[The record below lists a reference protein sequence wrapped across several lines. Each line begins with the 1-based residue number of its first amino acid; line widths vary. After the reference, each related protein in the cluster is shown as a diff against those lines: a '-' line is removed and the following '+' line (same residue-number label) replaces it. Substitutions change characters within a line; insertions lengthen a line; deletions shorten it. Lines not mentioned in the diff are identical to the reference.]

1 MTFCWIR
8 NLEKFRII
16 CFVSLSVSKN
26 IDDLFTIAFWWSIN
40 SAMGKKQ
47 VRKHH
52 FFPTTTEFVC
62 FFFTFFSWNDLCF
75 FFGLCLCLLLQFT
88 DAWQWV
94 RMVARVVVLWGRN
107 SYESILFP
115 PYDWINPCCFFFTFF
130 LEWFMFFFGICFCL
144 LLQFPDAWQWVRMV
158 ARVVVQAIY
167 NWW

>member
-1 MTFCWIR
+1 MTFCWKR

-26 IDDLFTIAFWWSIN
+26 IDDLFTTAFWWSIN

-62 FFFTFFSWNDLCF
+62 FFYFFPGMIYVFFCF
-75 FFGLCLCLLLQFT
+75 CL
-88 DAWQWV
+88 
-94 RMVARVVVLWGRN
+94 
-107 SYESILFP
+107 
-115 PYDWINPCCFFFTFF
+115 
-130 LEWFMFFFGICFCL
+130 CL

-158 ARVVVQAIY
+158 ARVVVLWGRNRYKSILFPPYDWIKSLFFFTFFLEWFLFFLLFVCVCYFNFQMPD
-167 NWW
+167 NGSEW